1 LLSLLRD
8 EEVIAEAREEAQNL
22 VEKSPDLAEFPGLAS
37 MVASLVTDTKAEY
50 LEKA

>member
-8 EEVIAEAREEAQNL
+8 EDVIGEAREEAQEL
-22 VEKSPDLAEFPGLAS
+22 VARSPDLAEFPGLAT

-50 LEKA
+50 L

>member
-1 LLSLLRD
+1 LLRD
-8 EEVIAEAREEAQNL
+8 EDLIADARDEAQDL
-22 VEKSPDLAEFPGLAS
+22 VTRSPDLAEFPGLAS